1 MGDLDALVPL
11 PRKVPFRGRE
21 VEVAPLRLAQI
32 SAFAAA
38 TRGICGRAILAAQ
51 LLEEGQSLHVGALVY
66 DALENDTASVT
77 EALSLVTGLPAE
89 EIGAGTLD
97 EVVDLIEAVVE
108 VNHDFFFRRLPA
120 VLQRMRPLVPP
131 LPATP
136 EVDPP
141 SPPEPPPAR
150 PLDGSTSPSTSSST
164 DTGSE
169 TS

>member
-11 PRKVPFRGRE
+11 PRKVAFRGKE

-136 EVDPP
+136 EAD
-141 SPPEPPPAR
+141 PEPTPEEEPPVA
-150 PLDGSTSPSTSSST
+150 GSTSPSTSSST